1 MEEQLNIL
9 KSKWSSIQFGEVKVT
24 TIENQYIFDVHVYLI
39 FLDPDTLQVELF
51 ADGLNGQNP
60 VIIKMERLKKTESLT
75 IGYHYQTIINSS
87 RSASDFTPRVIPNL
101 PGVSV
106 PLETSL
112 ILWQH

>member
-1 MEEQLNIL
+1 
-9 KSKWSSIQFGEVKVT
+9 
-24 TIENQYIFDVHVYLI
+24 
-39 FLDPDTLQVELF
+39 LQVELF

-75 IGYHYQTIINSS
+75 IGYHYQTIVNSL
-87 RSASDFTPRVIPNL
+87 RPASDYTPRVIPNL
-101 PGVSV
+101 TGVSV